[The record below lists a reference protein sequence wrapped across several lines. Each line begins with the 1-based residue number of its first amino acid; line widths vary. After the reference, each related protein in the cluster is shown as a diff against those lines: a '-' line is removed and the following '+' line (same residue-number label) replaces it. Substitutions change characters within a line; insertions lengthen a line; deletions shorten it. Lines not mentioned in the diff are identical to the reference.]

1 MNFLNGALLPGL
13 LFVAAVPLVIHLL
26 NLRYPKKFEFSS
38 VKHLRTTIA
47 QRSRIFRW
55 RHLILLALRT
65 LMAAALL
72 FAFLRPTLPRLG
84 SNDAAK
90 SARTVLLLIDQSLS
104 MEHQVNG
111 ISGRERA
118 QEEARRILA
127 TLGPDDVVNVVIVG
141 TGPRAWRV
149 DLARESGDARR
160 FVEAMKPGL
169 GRANFTQ
176 ANTLS
181 ARLLAGVKQGGEIY
195 YISDFQRKTWANVD
209 FTPVSAAVRVFFVD
223 VSTGPRMNRAILG
236 VTVDQAQVLAGDT
249 VTLDIEVGNYSD
261 EAMREPVKVL
271 LDAQVSF
278 EKEVS
283 IAPWSTGH
291 VTLPVPPGGP
301 GLHWCEVSLASD
313 ALPQDDRFVLT
324 LPVLEKEGVLIVSDT
339 PEPEKDTLLFLKT
352 ALNPY
357 ENQGGSLLPQHV
369 RVAGMDGARLAAV
382 RKVFVT
388 RSGSLD
394 EPRAKILADFLF
406 NGGGIVWFLDGEHE
420 SANLSAL
427 ERAMNAG
434 PLPLKAGAKRV
445 AKNVGQAAQQIAR
458 GDFRSKFLRLFRDAQ
473 RQNLALLE
481 FYDIH
486 EATATGTGRILLSYA
501 DETPAM
507 AQLQHG
513 LGTLLLMNFSA
524 GELSS
529 NLARQRIFPAW
540 MQEIVKN
547 LETEEPQPASSAIG
561 ETVTSEV
568 WRHELTAHPLMKPS
582 GREQEIKA
590 EPLGERVAITFNPEE
605 TGIYTMRPD
614 RPLHAFAVNPDPNE
628 SDLRA
633 IDRNLLP
640 QELGERGQK
649 GFFVEQRDDYADL
662 IRGRPIFHWF
672 LIGGLIF
679 LVIETLFQLYV
690 RRAAARPA

>member
-1 MNFLNGALLPGL
+1 MSFLNAGLLPGL
-13 LFVAAVPLVIHLL
+13 IFVTAVPLLIHLL
-26 NLRYPKKFEFSS
+26 NLRYPKLFEFSS

-47 QRSRIFRW
+47 QRSRLFRW

-65 LMAAALL
+65 LMVAALL

-84 SNDAAK
+84 SDQAGKN
-90 SARTVLLLIDQSLS
+90 ARTVLLLIDQSLS
-104 MEHQVNG
+104 MEYQANG
-111 ISGRERA
+111 ISGRQRA
-118 QEEARRILA
+118 QEEARRILG
-127 TLGPDDVVNVVIVG
+127 TLSANDSVNAILAGP
-141 TGPRAWRV
+141 TPRAWRV
-149 DLARESGDARR
+149 DFARETGDAGR
-160 FVEAMKPGL
+160 FIEGIKPGL
-169 GRANFTQ
+169 GRADFTQ
-176 ANTLS
+176 ANALA
-181 ARLLAGVKQGGEIY
+181 ARLFAGVKQGGELY
-195 YISDFQRKTWANVD
+195 YLSDFQRKTWANVD
-209 FTPVSAAVRVFFVD
+209 FTPVPATARAFFVD
-223 VSTGPRMNRAILG
+223 VSAGARSNRAILG

-249 VTLDIEVGNYSD
+249 VTLDIEVGNFSD

-271 LDAQVSF
+271 LDARVTF

-283 IAPWSTGH
+283 VAPWSTAH

-301 GLHWCEVSLASD
+301 GLHWCEVGLAPDS
-313 ALPQDDRFVLT
+313 LPQDDRFVLT
-324 LPVLEKEGVLIVSDT
+324 VPVLEKEGILIVSDT

-357 ENQGGSLLPQHV
+357 ENQAGSLLPQHV
-369 RVAGMDGARLAAV
+369 RVSDMDGGRLAAV

-388 RSGSLD
+388 RSGRLD
-394 EPRAKILADFLF
+394 EAHAKLLADFIF
-406 NGGGIVWFLDGEHE
+406 HGGGVVWFLDGDHE
-420 SANLSAL
+420 TANLTAL

-434 PLPLKAGAKRV
+434 PLPIKAGAKRV
-445 AKNVGQAAQQIAR
+445 VKNVGTSAQQIGR
-458 GDFRSKFLRLFRDAQ
+458 GDFRSKFLRLFRDAA

-486 EATATGTGRILLSYA
+486 EASATGTGHVLLSYT

-507 AQLQHG
+507 TQLQHG

-547 LETEEPQPASSAIG
+547 LETEEPQPASSTIG

-568 WRHELTAHPLMKPS
+568 WKHELNSHSLMKPS

-590 EPLGERVAITFNPEE
+590 EPLGERVAITFTPDE
-605 TGIYTMRPD
+605 TGIYTMRPE
-614 RPLHAFAVNPDPNE
+614 RPLHAYAVNTDPTE

-649 GFFVEQRDDYADL
+649 GYFVEEREDYADL

-672 LIGGLIF
+672 VIGALAL
-679 LVIETLFQLYV
+679 LVCETLFQLYV
-690 RRAAARPA
+690 RQTAARTS